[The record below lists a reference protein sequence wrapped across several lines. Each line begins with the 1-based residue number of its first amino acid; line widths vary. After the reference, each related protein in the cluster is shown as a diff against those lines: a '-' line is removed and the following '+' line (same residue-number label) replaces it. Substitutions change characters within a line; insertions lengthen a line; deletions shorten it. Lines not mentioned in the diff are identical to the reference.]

1 MGIII
6 LRSHKVILHDLGKAS
21 VQHLRVFVPND
32 INVFLFKISNPLRNA
47 VQNYYFFRKQESL
60 SPNNFVLSAIYRN
73 FAAK

>member
-21 VQHLRVFVPND
+21 VQHLRVFIPND

-47 VQNYYFFRKQESL
+47 VQNYPFYAACKL
-60 SPNNFVLSAIYRN
+60 I
-73 FAAK
+73 FA